1 MQTQIETEQMEE
13 PVKRFLSGL
22 EISTE
27 PAVAEFDGRKV
38 YIMVRLSGIPRETE
52 GPWSTEKDRRRC
64 DLIDKQIDGVT
75 TIGETVELSELQAA
89 FDRWIDGVSPLPIEP
104 ALRLHDR
111 LLARVLA
118 GSSASAK
125 TE

>member
-75 TIGETVELSELQAA
+75 TIVELSELQAA

-111 LLARVLA
+111 LLALA